1 MAFTSYG
8 GREIN
13 VSGQPFEV
21 LTGTGFEWTRDMWE
35 HGQVPS
41 NAVEGG
47 KTARGEILYIG
58 RTVHEDSVTPGKIQP
73 SLGCLY
79 IPYGCEEYRY
89 MTYQVLTWNGVKS
102 TVQITSDDGSTP
114 VESEAESE
122 ISFLAL
128 SELNF
133 DETPRNV
140 AKRTENTEE
149 NEDFIEEIVRPK
161 FTCCFCIK
169 FGGGSVKKI
178 RKRSANGNK
187 NIDL

>member
-1 MAFTSYG
+1 
-8 GREIN
+8 
-13 VSGQPFEV
+13 
-21 LTGTGFEWTRDMWE
+21 
-35 HGQVPS
+35 
-41 NAVEGG
+41 
-47 KTARGEILYIG
+47 
-58 RTVHEDSVTPGKIQP
+58 
-73 SLGCLY
+73 
-79 IPYGCEEYRY
+79 

-128 SELNF
+128 SDLNF

-140 AKRTENTEE
+140 AKRTEITEE